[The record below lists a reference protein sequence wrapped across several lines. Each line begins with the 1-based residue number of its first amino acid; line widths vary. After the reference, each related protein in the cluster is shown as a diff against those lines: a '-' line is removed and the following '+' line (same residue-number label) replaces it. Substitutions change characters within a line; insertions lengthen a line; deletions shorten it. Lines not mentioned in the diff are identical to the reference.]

1 MSGVGMS
8 GVLGRDVA
16 YGGGRG
22 DIRCTAGRIAEIGTG
37 LVLQAGEEEVTGA
50 VAVLPGLHDHHLHLL
65 AMAAYRDSVDLGP
78 ECVASPGDL
87 ARILAGAAGA
97 PTAVTGSWIRAVG
110 YDASTG
116 GELDRWV
123 LDRLVA
129 DRPVRVQHRSG
140 HLWVLN
146 SRACALVGLEGDVQP
161 GVERVDGVATGRIVD
176 ADDWLASRVPHGAPP
191 DLAAVSRRL
200 ASLGVTG
207 VTDCTPVHDVADLE
221 TLAAAVGSGAL
232 AQRVVATG
240 SIDLAGAGA
249 PAGLELGPVKVMVG
263 DLAYPSV
270 EGLAA
275 TMDEAHGRGR
285 AVALHCASRIAAVLA
300 VAAWEQAGPRAGDRM
315 EHGAVLPFD
324 LVARL
329 ARLGITVVTQPGF
342 LFERGDRYLA
352 EVEPDDLPHL
362 YRCATL
368 EAAGVG
374 VGGSTDAPFG
384 PDDPWLAMRS
394 AVTRRTRSGSRVG
407 PDEGVGR
414 ARALGL
420 FLSDPGA
427 PGGPSRTVV
436 VGGTADLVVLDCT
449 LARVLEDLDARHVMA
464 TVARGRVVHRG

>member
-1 MSGVGMS
+1 MS
-8 GVLGRDVA
+8 GVLVRDVA
-16 YGGGRG
+16 YGSGRG
-22 DIRCTAGRIAEIGTG
+22 DVRCSGGRIAEVGTS

-50 VAVLPGLHDHHLHLL
+50 IAVLPGLHDHHLHLL
-65 AMAAYRDSVDLGP
+65 AMAAHRDSVDLGP
-78 ECVASPGDL
+78 ERVASPGDL
-87 ARILAGAAGA
+87 ARVLAGAGA
-97 PTAVTGSWIRAVG
+97 PTAMTGPWIRAVG
-110 YDASTG
+110 YDESTG
-116 GELDRWV
+116 GELDRWA

-146 SRACALVGLEGDVQP
+146 SRACALVGLDGDVPP

-176 ADDWLASRVPHGAPP
+176 ADDWLAQRVPHGPPP
-191 DLAAVSRRL
+191 DLATVSRRL

-207 VTDCTPVHDVADLE
+207 VTDCTPVHDVGDLE
-221 TLAAAVGSGAL
+221 PLAAAVASGAL

-240 SIDLAGAGA
+240 SIDMAGAEA
-249 PAGLELGPVKVMVG
+249 PDGLELGPVKVMVG

-270 EGLAA
+270 DGLAA

-285 AVALHCASRIAAVLA
+285 PVAVHCASRIAAVLA
-300 VAAWEQAGPRAGDRM
+300 VTAWEQAGPRAGDRM
-315 EHGAVLPFD
+315 EHGAVLPLD

-342 LFERGDRYLA
+342 LYQRGDRYLA

-407 PDEGVGR
+407 PGEGVGR

-420 FLSDPGA
+420 FLSDPAA
-427 PGGPSRTVV
+427 PGGPSRTVA
-436 VGGTADLVVLDCT
+436 VGGTADLAVLDCT
-449 LARVLEDLDARHVMA
+449 LARALEDLDARHVMV